1 MTLNCSI
8 FPLILRTMPT
18 EIPYSQA
25 LTFAIDCTVGVEFI
39 ETYGTAID
47 WIHSMIDVG
56 EFLQF
61 VEDKLNGQ

>member
-1 MTLNCSI
+1 
-8 FPLILRTMPT
+8 MPT